1 MEYGRSEP
9 HIRADSTGVVASGGP
24 ARLTLTSPVT
34 LRCGDGAARGRFAVS
49 AGETVEFR
57 LDYEPSFGGGRTG
70 EVECLALAGEVER
83 AEQHFRAALGF
94 TNDLGLMS
102 EEADVGTGE
111 LLGNFPQA
119 FSHVGLINAAWRLT
133 EAARSQTHAPLS
145 TKETS

>member
-1 MEYGRSEP
+1 MG
-9 HIRADSTGVVASGGP
+9 TGPPGDASP
-24 ARLTLTSPVT
+24 
-34 LRCGDGAARGRFAVS
+34 
-49 AGETVEFR
+49 
-57 LDYEPSFGGGRTG
+57 
-70 EVECLALAGEVER
+70 CL
-83 AEQHFRAALGF
+83 HFRAALGF